1 MFSFDP
7 ETSEFHGPQGTLV
20 VRADDEITA
29 KLAMLLEGECGGLG
43 AKAAAA
49 KYGYSRQRYY
59 QLRHALRDQGAAALR
74 SEKRG
79 PKTHYRRTDEAVRQV
94 VRHRFLDPDASAA
107 VIAQKL
113 RQTGVSISQRSVS
126 RVIEEYGLQK
136 KGSTG
141 MPPTSLLR
149 P

>member
-7 ETSEFHGPQGTLV
+7 QTGEFRGPQGTLA
-20 VRADDEITA
+20 VRTHDEITR

-43 AKAAAA
+43 AKAAAE

-59 QLRHALRDQGAAALR
+59 QLRRALRDQGASALQ

-94 VRHRFLDPDASAA
+94 IRHRFLDPDASAA

-113 RQTGVSISQRSVS
+113 RQTGVRISQRSVG
-126 RVIEEYGLQK
+126 RVLEEYGLQK

-141 MPPTSLLR
+141 TTPTGRWR